1 MTLSV
6 IQNEV
11 FLLTSSKR
19 IEFDMVGALGKML
32 CIYDRI
38 FCTYTNTLITFD
50 MAQALGRGVG
60 SYNAQHTSH
69 ADMVGTLERTI
80 FYRLKT
86 NLITILYV
94 ILSMAR
100 SEQGLCADDCVA

>member
-6 IQNEV
+6 IQNEI
-11 FLLTSSKR
+11 FLLTSSER

-86 NLITILYV
+86 NVITIL
-94 ILSMAR
+94 
-100 SEQGLCADDCVA
+100 